1 MSQSA
6 RSVNGYVSTS
16 TPHSTGWFAL
26 RFFLIFALL
35 TGAFELARGTA
46 FERFVVEDLVLKPS
60 VVAINALLPND
71 TVSLNGRTLSTDR
84 SSLRITRGCEGIE
97 ILLMLAAGM
106 LAFPANWKHR
116 LIGLAWGALLSE
128 LLSVSRIVALHY
140 TLRHHPQAWESL
152 HGLILPL
159 APIALVGIFY
169 LRWTAATNRAGS
181 AEVPDAA

>member
-1 MSQSA
+1 MIIVVA
-6 RSVNGYVSTS
+6 TS
-16 TPHSTGWFAL
+16 TPHATGWFAL

-35 TGAFELARGTA
+35 TGAFELSRGTA

-60 VVAINALLPND
+60 VGVINALMPHD
-71 TVSLNGRTLSTDR
+71 AVTLNGRTLTTDR
-84 SSLRITRGCEGIE
+84 TSLRITRGCEGIE

-106 LAFPANWKHR
+106 LAFPASWRHR
-116 LIGLAWGALLSE
+116 MIGLAWGVMLSE

-169 LRWTAATNRAGS
+169 LRWTAARTSDGRR
-181 AEVPDAA
+181 ELPDAA